1 MLLTIGFLLSGCW
14 KTQSQKESPYS
25 SLVKTEST
33 LIKVLYINNDKF
45 YRDYGFWLKQGF
57 PNIQFEVV
65 SYEEAIKKNDKQLL
79 FEIINKE
86 NPDLISIDHSIFEE
100 LIKRGMLIDLEP
112 LMVRDQYNV
121 GQFVQPVIEYLRH
134 DGKGR
139 LFGLTPIFNSRA
151 LFYNKTLFDRY
162 QIPYPSERMTW
173 LEVFDTAK
181 RFPNHEVYG
190 FEYPL
195 SDFNPMILVNEIL
208 LTHGLSYWGPNS
220 KKLVQSN
227 PQFEAI
233 MSKVINAYQEGYIY
247 SSEHQDTETVNVA
260 ADASLEGM
268 FLSGRAAMT
277 YGNYYFLNDIEAARF
292 NKSASFDWSLVPEP
306 VDRDSKDSTYNYTL
320 YDIFAIHS
328 NVRNQDLAWEI
339 LKYIHSDQ
347 SAKNISLSANSG
359 GLSTL
364 QNYVTDKWGK
374 SLSAFHQLH
383 PKLDGEVK
391 IPFNNDLAEAAKRA
405 TLDVLRGISSSKEA
419 WNQIS
424 TVVEEQYVKRNEEA
438 P

>member
-1 MLLTIGFLLSGCW
+1 MLLTISFLLSGCW
-14 KTQSQKESPYS
+14 KTPPQKESPYS
-25 SLVKTEST
+25 YLNKTDSS
-33 LIKVLYINNDKF
+33 LIKILYINNDKF
-45 YRDYGFWLKQGF
+45 YRDYGFWLKQEF

-65 SYEEAIKKNDKQLL
+65 SYEEAIKKNDEQLL

-86 NPDLISIDHSIFEE
+86 NPDMISIDHSIFEE
-100 LIKRGMLIDLEP
+100 LIKRGMLMDLEP
-112 LMVRDQYNV
+112 LILRDKYNIE
-121 GQFVQPVIEYLRH
+121 QFVQPVIEYLKH
-134 DGKGR
+134 DGKGK
-139 LFGLTPIFNSRA
+139 LFGLTPIFNSRV

-162 QIPYPSERMTW
+162 QIPYPGERMTW

-181 RFPNHEVYG
+181 RFPNNEVHG

-220 KKLVQSN
+220 KKLIQSN
-227 PQFEAI
+227 PRFEAI
-233 MSKVINAYQEGYIY
+233 MNMVTDAYQEGYIY
-247 SSEHQDTETVNVA
+247 SSEHQDKETA
-260 ADASLEGM
+260 AAQTHSEGM

-277 YGNYYFLNDIEAARF
+277 YGNYYFLNDLEAARF
-292 NKSASFDWSLVPEP
+292 NKKASFDWSIVPEP
-306 VDRDSKDSTYNYTL
+306 VDRDSKDYTYHYIL
-320 YDIFAIHS
+320 YDVFAIHS
-328 NVRNQDLAWEI
+328 NARNQDLAWDI
-339 LKYIHSDQ
+339 LKYIHSEQ
-347 SAKNISLSANSG
+347 SAKNLTLSANG
-359 GLSTL
+359 KGLSTL

-383 PKLDGEVK
+383 PRLDGEVK

-405 TLDVLRGISSSKEA
+405 TLDRMRGISTSTEA

-424 TVVEEQYVKRNEEA
+424 TAVEEEYLKRYKEA